1 MVDNEKRTV
10 SCYTESGRFID
21 IPRHI
26 FADML
31 TAYTNRLFDRRS
43 AEQAKLAK
51 LDLESSSFEA
61 ELVNIRFEFNDAT
74 WRLDVCDKIDK
85 AFKET

>member
-10 SCYTESGRFID
+10 LFFTESGCFSS

-31 TAYTNRLFDRRS
+31 AAYSNRLFDRRS

-74 WRLDVCDKIDK
+74 WRLDVCGKIDK